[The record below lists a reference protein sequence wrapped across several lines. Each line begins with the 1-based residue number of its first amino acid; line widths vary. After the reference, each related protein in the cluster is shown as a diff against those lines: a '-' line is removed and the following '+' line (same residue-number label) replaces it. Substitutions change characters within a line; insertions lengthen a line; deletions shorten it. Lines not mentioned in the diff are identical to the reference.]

1 MCGIAGC
8 LALALEADPDQ
19 AWLARALD
27 RICHRGPDDDG
38 VYTDPDVALGFRRLS
53 ILDLSLAGH
62 QPMRSADGRFWMVFN
77 GEIYNYLEL
86 GAELR
91 DQGVVLRSTGDAE
104 VLLEAYALV
113 GKDVVHRLRGM
124 YAFAIWDTWT
134 RELFCAR
141 DPFGIKPFYY
151 RIDRGPG
158 PAPGG
163 QAGPGDRASH
173 GNQIGPHDQTG
184 PGDRADPGNQA
195 GFGNQAGPGDQAAA
209 GFPIGL
215 PGGGSPEAAP
225 APPAARGGRHAAPA
239 ASEPD
244 LGDQA
249 SSNGGEPDWFTP
261 TARPARRPGRHAAGG
276 AGGPGVLHDEGMAG
290 DPSAAAA
297 PARATGEPPGTVDLR
312 LRFSSERK
320 ALAEPGELAALDSG
334 ALRRYLAFQ
343 YVPAPDTMT
352 PPIRVLPPG
361 HAMIAR
367 PGRPVDVYRYWRA
380 DLRPA
385 RTASE
390 STPRTILAAMR
401 DSVAVH
407 LRSHAPLGAF
417 LSGGIDSAAICA
429 LAAEHRPDLLTF
441 TVGFEREG
449 YSEIDRAQETAA
461 AIGVQSIPYVIT
473 REEFFRH
480 LPQIIWHLDDPM
492 ADAAAVPLWFVARE
506 AAKQVKVVLS
516 GEGSDELFGGYAIYH
531 QPGVVR
537 AGERLP
543 DWGRAPIKKAASM
556 IPAGVKGR
564 GFLERTSTPLRHRYI
579 GNARVFTE
587 GEVARIAA
595 QPGTASPWDVT
606 GPIYDQAEHAGLD
619 DVSTMQLV
627 DINTWLAGDILV
639 KADRMTMAHSL
650 ELRVPFLDA
659 EVLKVASRLARAE
672 KIGAGT
678 TKLALRSA
686 MSEVLP
692 KAAAE
697 RAKLGFPVPIGHW
710 LTGDSY
716 EFADQVLRQAQTDE
730 WIDRKE
736 ALRLLEALRAGEPG
750 VEWRHVWVLIVFSLW
765 HQIFVER
772 AYDPVALG
780 WERAARVPR

>member
-8 LALALEADPDQ
+8 LALALEAEPDQ
-19 AWLARALD
+19 AWLTRALD

-38 VYTDPDVALGFRRLS
+38 VYTDLDVALGFRRLS

-62 QPMRSADGRFWMVFN
+62 QPMRSADGRFWMLFN
-77 GEIYNYLEL
+77 GEIYNYVEL
-86 GAELR
+86 GAELQE
-91 DQGVVLRSTGDAE
+91 QGITLRSTGDAE
-104 VLLEAYALV
+104 VLLESYALV

-141 DPFGIKPFYY
+141 DPFGIKPFFY
-151 RIDRGPG
+151 RIDQVPGTVAPGQDANGAAPAEAPG
-158 PAPGG
+158 PAP
-163 QAGPGDRASH
+163 R
-173 GNQIGPHDQTG
+173 
-184 PGDRADPGNQA
+184 
-195 GFGNQAGPGDQAAA
+195 
-209 GFPIGL
+209 
-215 PGGGSPEAAP
+215 
-225 APPAARGGRHAAPA
+225 RGGRHAAPPPA
-239 ASEPD
+239 GDTYEPE
-244 LGDQA
+244 GAEPGQA
-249 SSNGGEPDWFTP
+249 NGAGGEHDWF
-261 TARPARRPGRHAAGG
+261 AAANEPARRPGRHAAGEPDRPGVMHKEG
-276 AGGPGVLHDEGMAG
+276 APGTAPAPAGSGQPAAGGGPGA
-290 DPSAAAA
+290 
-297 PARATGEPPGTVDLR
+297 VDHR
-312 LRFSSERK
+312 LRFASERK
-320 ALAEPGELAALDSG
+320 ALADPGELRDLDAD
-334 ALRRYLAFQ
+334 ALRRYLSFQ

-361 HAMIAR
+361 HALIAR
-367 PGRPVDVYRYWRA
+367 PGRPVDVYRFWRA
-380 DLRPA
+380 DLRPS
-385 RTASE
+385 RSASQD
-390 STPRTILAAMR
+390 SRRAILAAMR

-407 LRSHAPLGAF
+407 LRSDAPLGAF

-461 AIGVQSIPYVIT
+461 AIGVRSIPYVIT

-531 QPGVVR
+531 QPGMVR

-543 DWGRAPIKKAASM
+543 DWGRAPLKAAAALL
-556 IPAGVKGR
+556 PAGVKGK
-564 GFLERTSTPLRHRYI
+564 GLLERTSTPLRRRYI
-579 GNARVFTE
+579 GNAHVFTDSQV
-587 GEVARIAA
+587 GQIARA
-595 QPGTASPWDVT
+595 GTARPYDVT
-606 GPIYDQAEHAGLD
+606 DPVYDQAADAGLD

-659 EVLKVASRLARAE
+659 EVRKVAARLARAE

-697 RAKLGFPVPIGHW
+697 RAKLGFP
-710 LTGDSY
+710 
-716 EFADQVLRQAQTDE
+716 
-730 WIDRKE
+730 
-736 ALRLLEALRAGEPG
+736 
-750 VEWRHVWVLIVFSLW
+750 
-765 HQIFVER
+765 
-772 AYDPVALG
+772 
-780 WERAARVPR
+780 

>member
-8 LALALEADPDQ
+8 LALASEADPDQ
-19 AWLARALD
+19 AWLTRALD
-27 RICHRGPDDDG
+27 RIHHRGPDDDG
-38 VYTDPDVALGFRRLS
+38 VYTDSDVALGFRRLS

-62 QPMRSADGRFWMVFN
+62 QPMRSADGRFWMLFN
-77 GEIYNYLEL
+77 GEIYNYVEMA
-86 GAELR
+86 AELR
-91 DQGVVLRSTGDAE
+91 EQGVTLRSNGDAE
-104 VLLEAYALV
+104 VLLETYALV

-124 YAFAIWDTWT
+124 YALAIWDTWT

-151 RIDRGPG
+151 RIDRGAG
-158 PAPGG
+158 PVPGG
-163 QAGPGDRASH
+163 EANGARS
-173 GNQIGPHDQTG
+173 
-184 PGDRADPGNQA
+184 
-195 GFGNQAGPGDQAAA
+195 AAA
-209 GFPIGL
+209 PDL
-215 PGGGSPEAAP
+215 ASRP
-225 APPAARGGRHAAPA
+225 RGGRHAAPA
-239 ASEPD
+239 PASEPVTSEQAGPPAD
-244 LGDQA
+244 LD
-249 SSNGGEPDWFTP
+249 DWFTP
-261 TARPARRPGRHAAGG
+261 SAQPARRPGRHAAGEPD
-276 AGGPGVLHDEGMAG
+276 GPGVTHQEDAPGA
-290 DPSAAAA
+290 PSAAPPPA
-297 PARATGEPPGTVDLR
+297 PATASMAGVPGTVGER
-312 LRFSSERK
+312 LRFASERK
-320 ALAEPGELAALDSG
+320 ALAEPGELRDLDAA

-343 YVPAPDTMT
+343 YVPAPDTIT
-352 PPIRVLPPG
+352 PPIQVLPPG

-367 PGRPVDVYRYWRA
+367 PGRGVDVYRFWRA

-385 RTASE
+385 REPSE
-390 STPRTILAAMR
+390 STPGAILAAMR

-461 AIGVQSIPYVIT
+461 AIGVRSIPYMIT
-473 REEFFRH
+473 REEFFQH

-506 AAKQVKVVLS
+506 ASKHVKVVLS

-543 DWGRAPIKKAASM
+543 GWGRVPIKKAAAM
-556 IPAGVKGR
+556 IPSGVKGR
-564 GFLERTSTPLRHRYI
+564 GFLERTSTPLRQRYI
-579 GNARVFTE
+579 GNARVFSE
-587 GEVARIAA
+587 RELARIAA
-595 QPGTASPWDVT
+595 RPGDASPWDVT
-606 GPIYDQAEHAGLD
+606 GPVYDQAEHAGLD

-659 EVLKVASRLARAE
+659 EVLNVASRLARTE

-710 LTGDSY
+710 LTGESY
-716 EFADQVLRQAQTDE
+716 GFAEQLFRDAQTDE
-730 WIDRKE
+730 WIHREE
-736 ALRLLEALRAGEPG
+736 ALRLLEGLRAGEPG
-750 VEWRHVWVLIVFSLW
+750 VEWRHLWVLIVFSLW

-772 AYDPVALG
+772 VYDPVALG
-780 WERAARVPR
+780 WERAAGVPR